1 MTNLI
6 KVTNTYRV
14 PTVTDA
20 LRLQKELE
28 KLPGDLTT
36 FKYSTKYIKVK
47 GEIEDEYQLVTATI
61 QFTNEKEPEGLI
73 REFYGAQTG
82 EKNINEE

>member
-1 MTNLI
+1 MTHLI

-14 PTVTDA
+14 PTVEDA

-36 FKYSTKYIKVK
+36 FKYATKYIKSK
-47 GEIEDEYQLVTATI
+47 GEIVEEYQLVTATI
-61 QFTNEKEPEGLI
+61 QFDNEKEPEGTI
-73 REFYGAQTG
+73 REFYGGADLAL
-82 EKNINEE
+82 KMEE